1 MSKEE
6 IENYLAALGP
16 AIQQLIEGGKMKL
29 LRIIKRTMNFFVVWT
44 FLNLEKVKNLKKK
57 LREQAG
63 IIILTR

>member
-29 LRIIKRTMNFFVVWT
+29 LRIIKRTMNFFAVWT